1 MLSASALITSDTMLD
16 SGANHIFFP
25 SYHSHYM
32 SQFKPNNNNDRVTVA
47 NGQTLA
53 ITGSAFLGP
62 FHILIAPG
70 LHKPLISESYLTTRF
85 DILIVRYD
93 EITWLID
100 AFKARNYR
108 NTDPTDY
115 VIARANIEDDGLY
128 YITNILDLAYAT
140 PKPRQRVRFPTA
152 NHVSTIIPNT
162 TPIPPLPI
170 APVTHTRGRYQGR
183 FSHLLHPLNPLEVLK
198 VRLGFPSIQTIKN
211 MVRDLSV
218 HGLGVTYHDI
228 KHLTVSKSLAEYRG
242 RMTAFPIYPS
252 LTNHSVNQLFETWSV
267 DDVPMPIKS
276 IEGYKGYFSYVE
288 ITTKFRH
295 AIGYKQSIAELPDSL
310 NLLIAKF
317 GPRVN
322 TRAKP
327 LRVLILDG
335 SSTNLSDALD
345 DICTHRPNST
355 DPIIQ
360 RHVSAPYKHQQ
371 NLIESHIQHEK
382 NGMRTNLTYNK
393 APAILWFKALKD
405 TLRNINITHAPS
417 SNISRM
423 EAMQNNKPDVSHY
436 VPFYAKGYAFIH
448 PDERYNSTLAHR
460 AREFYMVEYADDL
473 DEQQYTNIQYTNLKL

>member
-1 MLSASALITSDTMLD
+1 
-16 SGANHIFFP
+16 
-25 SYHSHYM
+25 
-32 SQFKPNNNNDRVTVA
+32 
-47 NGQTLA
+47 
-53 ITGSAFLGP
+53 
-62 FHILIAPG
+62 
-70 LHKPLISESYLTTRF
+70 
-85 DILIVRYD
+85 
-93 EITWLID
+93 
-100 AFKARNYR
+100 
-108 NTDPTDY
+108 
-115 VIARANIEDDGLY
+115 
-128 YITNILDLAYAT
+128 
-140 PKPRQRVRFPTA
+140 
-152 NHVSTIIPNT
+152 
-162 TPIPPLPI
+162 
-170 APVTHTRGRYQGR
+170 
-183 FSHLLHPLNPLEVLK
+183 
-198 VRLGFPSIQTIKN
+198 
-211 MVRDLSV
+211 
-218 HGLGVTYHDI
+218 
-228 KHLTVSKSLAEYRG
+228 
-242 RMTAFPIYPS
+242 
-252 LTNHSVNQLFETWSV
+252 
-267 DDVPMPIKS
+267 MPIKS

-393 APAILWFKALKD
+393 APAILWFKALKY

-460 AREFYMVEYADDL
+460 AREVYMVEYADDL